1 MNLQTSDQGK
11 VFASYSTADA
21 NVVQAICAELRRQG
35 LSIWIDQTEI
45 EPGDDII
52 ERLNRALDETK
63 LFIAFVGS
71 KYFRQGGYTS
81 SEFGAAFHK
90 ARAVDNW
97 RMITVRL
104 SPDIELPP
112 LVAGRLYIDYT
123 TPAETAER
131 IVNAVRQTDTWD
143 SPSFASSGNRVAGS
157 EGGNRVNIKDVGDRD
172 LELVVSSYVEAV
184 PTLLRSPLRKI
195 THEMLLPR
203 GRKLHMELLRAV
215 VANEGIT
222 LTFKDL
228 LEKISTSQRFVA
240 GYSKQIDEGFL
251 GKFEVGVEIALEKAE
266 KRLASFRADLR
277 RELEELTE
285 CAYIL
290 PAS

>member
-1 MNLQTSDQGK
+1 MNLKSSDQGK

-21 NVVQAICAELRRQG
+21 NVVNAICAELRQRG
-35 LSIWIDQTEI
+35 LTIWIDQTEI
-45 EPGDDII
+45 IPGDDIV

-104 SPDIELPP
+104 SSDIDLPP
-112 LVAGRLYIDYT
+112 LVAGRLYVDYT

-143 SPSFASSGNRVAGS
+143 SPSFAANANRATDPVRR
-157 EGGNRVNIKDVGDRD
+157 NQVNIKDVGDRD
-172 LELVVSSYVEAV
+172 LELIVSSYVEAV
-184 PTLLRSPLRKI
+184 PTLLRSPLQKI
-195 THEMLLPR
+195 THETLLPR
-203 GRKLHMELLRAV
+203 GRKLHIELLRAV
-215 VANEGIT
+215 IANEGIT
-222 LTFKDL
+222 LTFTDL
-228 LEKISTSQRFVA
+228 LEKISVSRRFVA

-266 KRLASFRADLR
+266 KRLAGFRADLR

-290 PAS
+290 PAN